1 MILKVKR
8 LSALHLLLLSTTVLS
23 AVGIWWG
30 LPSYVGWAPDEL
42 IPDRILKGMDQ
53 FFSNGWND
61 KYPPFHH
68 YLLSLIQ
75 LPFWILQ
82 RLHVLDISNITVY
95 TILFFLT
102 RLLSVAMGT
111 ALIYLIYRTGR
122 EIYDRRAS
130 LFAGLITSLTIPFVY
145 YSKTA
150 NVDIPYLFWLV
161 WSLYFFIRIAKTK
174 QMKYYLLF
182 ALTAALAVCTKDQAY
197 AFYVAAP
204 FLLVWADWREKERTQ
219 SSRSLLRLI
228 GSKKNLLSAALAAG
242 LFLLIHN
249 VIFNLSGFIR
259 HFYGILG
266 PRRRV
271 YELYPGSLMG
281 RVRLLGETIGQIQ
294 ECFGWP
300 LFLVCAGG
308 LIWFLVQK
316 KKKPLLLPLLAFA
329 LSYYVFS
336 IHLLLF
342 NFARFN
348 MPICIILSFF
358 GGYFLSDTLAA
369 RKPIL
374 GAVKAAVI
382 LIFLYSFL
390 YALSVDIVMLK
401 DSRYVAERWIKA
413 NIQPHAL
420 IGVASYIQYSPRLR
434 GFLWKEIPR
443 SLSEFN
449 SAPKPDYVIVDK
461 DYARRF
467 KNGTEPFLFFSGFD
481 RQGERYQLVF
491 DYKTPLPWLL
501 LNDHFIM
508 SQINVINPEIQIY
521 KKVKE

>member
-1 MILKVKR
+1 MKFKVKN
-8 LSALHLLLLSTTVLS
+8 LSALHLLLLLSTVLN

-42 IPDRILKGMDQ
+42 IPNHILKGMDQ
-53 FFSNGWND
+53 FFSHGWND

-75 LPFWILQ
+75 LPFWILH
-82 RLHVLDISNITVY
+82 RLHVLDLSNITIY

-122 EIYDRRAS
+122 EIYDRRAA
-130 LFAGLITSLTIPFVY
+130 LFAGLITSLTVPFVY

-161 WSLYFFIRIAKTK
+161 WSLYFFIRISKTR

-182 ALTAALAVCTKDQAY
+182 ALTATLAVCTKDQAY

-204 FLLVWADWREKERTQ
+204 FLLVWADWREQRRTH
-219 SSRSLLRLI
+219 SSRSLLRVI
-228 GSKKNLLSAALAAG
+228 GSKKYLYSAALAAG
-242 LFLLIHN
+242 LFFFIHN

-259 HFYGILG
+259 HFGGILG
-266 PRRRV
+266 DLRRV
-271 YELYPGSLMG
+271 YELDPGSLMG
-281 RVRLLGETIGQIQ
+281 RVRLIGETIGQIQ

-300 LFLVCAGG
+300 LFLICVGG
-308 LIWFLVQK
+308 LIWSLVQK
-316 KKKPLLLPLLAFA
+316 KRKPMLFTLLAFA
-329 LSYYVFS
+329 LSYYIFYINLV
-336 IHLLLF
+336 LL

-348 MPICIILSFF
+348 MPICIVLSFF
-358 GGYFLSDTLAA
+358 GGYFLSDTLKA
-369 RKPIL
+369 RKPLLVAIQ
-374 GAVKAAVI
+374 AAVI
-382 LIFLYSFL
+382 LIFLYSFF
-390 YALSVDIVMLK
+390 YASSIDVAMLR
-401 DSRYVAERWIKA
+401 DSRYATERWIKA
-413 NIQPHAL
+413 NIQPNAL
-420 IGVASYIQYSPRLR
+420 IGVACYVQYSPRLR

-443 SLSEFN
+443 SLAEFN
-449 SAPKPDYVIVDK
+449 SSPKPDYLIVNRE
-461 DYARRF
+461 YAQRF
-467 KNGTEPFLFFSGFD
+467 KEGTKPFLFFSDFY
-481 RQGERYQLVF
+481 RQKERYQLVF

-508 SQINVINPEIQIY
+508 TQINVINPEIQVY
-521 KKVKE
+521 KKVKD